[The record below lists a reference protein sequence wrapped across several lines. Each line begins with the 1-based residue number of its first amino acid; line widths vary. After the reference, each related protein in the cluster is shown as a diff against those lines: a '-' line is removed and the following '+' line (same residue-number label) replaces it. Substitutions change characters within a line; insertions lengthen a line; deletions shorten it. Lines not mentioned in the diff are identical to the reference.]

1 MKCLIRRVI
10 FIKIK
15 VVDSIMGSGKS
26 TYFINYMKNNKDTKY
41 IFITPFLSE
50 VERVLGEC
58 IDFKEPKHLG
68 DGKLENLHELL
79 IEDCN
84 IATTHSL
91 FRMCTEETIDL
102 INAGQ
107 YTLILD
113 ESMDVID
120 MFDITNDDY
129 KMLLDNNHITV
140 DENKHIKW
148 INNDYEG
155 QFTYFKNLCKN
166 GTVIEIKQTTKVQF
180 LAWNFSVNIFNA
192 FASIYI
198 LTYLFDASMMRNYFL
213 MSNVEFELLT
223 IQDNELILYKDRL
236 PIDKSKYRKLI
247 NIYEGSLNSIGDKKT
262 ALSLNWFKK
271 NIDLRKKLKNNIYNY
286 FQHQIDATADT
297 IIWTTFIFA
306 QNHIKGKGYTK
317 SFLACNARATNEYK
331 DKYNLAYCC
340 NRFISPDY
348 VEYFRERSVDVYEE
362 LFALSEMIQWIWRS
376 RIREGKS
383 INIYIPSSR
392 QRDLLIEW
400 LNNDQI

>member
-1 MKCLIRRVI
+1 
-10 FIKIK
+10 
-15 VVDSIMGSGKS
+15 MGSGKS